1 MKTLIT
7 LALSFIKRYAIIFA
21 PGKRVG
27 LRGLLPLVGVL
38 PVVVYAYAV
47 QAIVVART
55 EAREQ
60 EMTMRDVKNLARRI
74 DKTRNAD
81 VANCRDYCHWDDI
94 YHQMLIRDPEW
105 METNIEAGIATSAF
119 GFDIILLQGTKG
131 EPVWSKG
138 LHARIMKDLSRYR
151 LLERS
156 LSGNASRGFIVLDGR
171 VYSFASD
178 CVRLSNHTGKPRG
191 MLLVARQVT
200 AEYLQD
206 LAVGTQDRLAFCQ
219 ANSQVIAVR
228 SLGQLSTLPPV
239 VSRLMKGGKAPST
252 PMVEV
257 STDSLTAYGIL
268 PIEDINGAPAG
279 SIINVTSRASVMSTL
294 RTIRHFSI
302 FLMILCGVI
311 GVAGVSY
318 SKNRALALRANR
330 DELTGLYNHGY
341 MQEQLKHHTQLA
353 ERYSRPLAVMLV
365 DIDHFKY
372 VNDTHGHTTGDLVL
386 KSVAQL
392 IVETVRGTDIAARY
406 GGEEFVVLLPETD
419 LVQALSGAERLRATI
434 QKTTVR
440 TKCTDRSSGPHGI
453 SLTVSVG
460 VGVYP
465 DDGMTPSDLL
475 QAADAALLEA
485 KRDRNTVCA
494 FQEVVKTHG
503 VAMNRLPVLDAFLRD
518 SSMSAIRPLV
528 AAIDTRDPGSV
539 RHSEKTAEYAVA
551 IGRELGFS
559 TQDLALTCKAALLHD
574 VGMIGV
580 DQDLLMKTGSLEPEE
595 IETIKRHCKA
605 GAEILAQSPQLVA
618 VADIVLRHHERFDGQ
633 GYPGRLAGNDI
644 PMISRVVA
652 IADSIDA
659 MVSPRSYKEAL
670 TLEQALEEI
679 RKMSGAQFDPF
690 AVQAAGR
697 VISRVIEQ
705 QTRDREAA

>member
-1 MKTLIT
+1 MRSLLT
-7 LALSFIKRYAIIFA
+7 LALSLFKRYAIIFA
-21 PGKRVG
+21 PGKRASF
-27 LRGLLPLVGVL
+27 RGLLPLAGVL

-47 QAIVVART
+47 QAVVVART

-60 EMTMRDVKNLARRI
+60 EMTMRDVKNLGRRI
-74 DKTRNAD
+74 DKTRNVD

-94 YHQMLIRDPEW
+94 YHQMLIRDPAW

-131 EPVWSKG
+131 ELVWSKG
-138 LHARIMKDLSRYR
+138 LHGKLLKDLSRYK
-151 LLERS
+151 LFERS
-156 LSGNASRGFIVLDGR
+156 MSGNASRGFIMLDRR

-178 CVRLSNHTGKPRG
+178 CVRLSNHTGEPRG

-219 ANSQVIAVR
+219 TNSQMIGVR

-239 VSRLMKGGKAPST
+239 VYRLMKGGKAPDT
-252 PMVEV
+252 PTVQV
-257 STDSLTAYGIL
+257 STDSMTAYGIL
-268 PIEDINGAPAG
+268 PIEDINGAPVG
-279 SIINVTSRASVMSTL
+279 SIINVTSRTGIMSTL
-294 RTIRHFSI
+294 STIRHFSV
-302 FLMILCGVI
+302 FLMVLCGVI

-353 ERYSRPLAVMLV
+353 ERYNRPLAVMLI

-372 VNDTHGHTTGDLVL
+372 INDTHGHPTGDLVL

-392 IVETVRGTDIAARY
+392 IVETIRGTDIAARY

-434 QKTTVR
+434 QRTAVR
-440 TKCTDRSSGPHGI
+440 TKSIDKSGHHGI

-460 VGVYP
+460 VGIYP
-465 DDGMTPSDLL
+465 DDGAAPSDLL

-494 FQEVVKTHG
+494 FQEVVQTHG
-503 VAMNRLPVLDAFLRD
+503 VAMNRLPVLDAFMRD
-518 SSMSAIRPLV
+518 TSMSAIRPLV

-574 VGMIGV
+574 VGMLGV

-595 IETIKRHCKA
+595 VETIKRHCKV
-605 GAEILAQSPQLVA
+605 GSEILAQSPQLVA
-618 VADIVLRHHERFDGQ
+618 VADIVLRHHERFDGH

-659 MVSPRSYKEAL
+659 MVSPRSYKQAL

-679 RKMSGAQFDPF
+679 RKMSGAQFDPL

-697 VISRVIEQ
+697 VVSRIIEQ
-705 QTRDREAA
+705 QISDREAA